1 MDSEPQ
7 SGGGQGSGPA
17 HNVTSSP
24 VSSILVADC
33 GTVYTKVS
41 LLGLVEGQYRLMA
54 RKEAPT
60 TIASPYQDVTKGILQ
75 ALSAIEFVTGRRFI
89 VNNQLITPEQPDGD
103 GVDVLVVTASAGGP
117 MRMMVLGAVNAAREQ
132 LVAQAVAGLYA
143 EPHSMPSPSFLA
155 TSAPSPEPVAVGAA
169 ARGGTSAWTSE
180 RVALEWQRQV
190 ETFHEIQPNVALIVG
205 MAEPPAGPAPLQEA
219 CQLLINAAQETAR
232 QGMEEQS
239 CAVIYAGA
247 AQYVEAVQGM
257 LRDVVQVKRTDPLT
271 SQADLAPVSMAA
283 GEIYE
288 KDVLSLIPGYKRL
301 CEWSATSPVVTANS
315 ISSLV
320 RFLAQH
326 YLMNV
331 TAVDIGASTTIL
343 MQAGE
348 NGDFIPMVNSGAG
361 VGSALGNILQ
371 RVGLQRIER
380 WLPFA
385 ITEDELRQYVVNRS
399 LHTQALPTTVRDL
412 QIGYA
417 FAREA
422 LILTVEAA
430 NERGFGW
437 IHPDLILGTGGIL
450 SHAPKY
456 GQAALVLLDALQPQG
471 VTSLVL
477 DRSMLIPQLGAVA
490 TIAPVAAVQV
500 NENDAVT
507 MRLGTCVVP
516 YGDIPQGEVALR
528 VGVEYTSGRQ
538 VTVDVRGGS
547 IEVIPLR
554 PGEQA
559 LLSLFPSPTVDVGL
573 GSGERAK
580 AAEEIDGGLVG
591 LIIDAR
597 GRPLVLPENSR
608 ERQAR
613 LLQWMQ
619 AIGA

>member
-1 MDSEPQ
+1 MYSQPQ
-7 SGGGQGSGPA
+7 AEGGQGSGPA
-17 HNVTSSP
+17 NNAIPSP

-60 TIASPYQDVTKGILQ
+60 TILPPYQDVMKGVIQ
-75 ALSAIEFVTGRRFI
+75 AINAIEFITGRRFLAEER
-89 VNNQLITPEQPDGD
+89 LITPEQPDGD
-103 GVDVLVVTASAGGP
+103 GVDVFVATTSAGGP
-117 MRMMVLGAVNAAREQ
+117 MRIMVLGAVTPEREQ

-143 EPHSMPSPSFLA
+143 EPHSMPSPSFMA
-155 TSAPSPEPVAVGAA
+155 TSASTLELVSVGVAGAGA
-169 ARGGTSAWTSE
+169 GAWTSE

-190 ETFHEIQPNVALIVG
+190 ETFREIQPDVALVVG
-205 MAEPPAGPAPLQEA
+205 MADSPSGPAPLQEA
-219 CQLLINAAQETAR
+219 CQLLVNTARDTAR
-232 QGMEEQS
+232 QGGEEQV

-247 AQYVEAVQGM
+247 PQYVEAVKGM
-257 LRDVVQVKRTDPLT
+257 LRDVAEVKRAEPLT
-271 SQADLAPVSMAA
+271 SQADLASISMVV
-283 GEIYE
+283 GELYE
-288 KDVLSLIPGYKRL
+288 YEIIPRIPGFDRL
-301 CEWSATSPVVTANS
+301 SRWTATSPVVTANS
-315 ISSLV
+315 ISSLA

-326 YLMNV
+326 YAMNV
-331 TAVDIGASTTIL
+331 TAVDIGASATIL

-361 VGSALGNILQ
+361 VGSNIGNILQ
-371 RVGLQRIER
+371 RVGLQRIAR

-399 LHTQALPTTVRDL
+399 LHAQVLPTTVREL

-477 DRSMLIPQLGAVA
+477 DRTMLIPQLGAVA
-490 TIAPVAAVQV
+490 SVAPVAAVQV

-516 YGDIPQGEVALR
+516 YGDIPQGEIALR
-528 VGVEYTSGRQ
+528 VGVEYTNGRQ

-554 PGEQA
+554 PSEQA
-559 LLSLFPSPTVDVGL
+559 LLSLFPASAVDVGL
-573 GSGERAK
+573 GPGERAK

-597 GRPLVLPENSR
+597 GRPLVLPENNK

-619 AIGA
+619 AMGA

>member
-1 MDSEPQ
+1 MYSQPQ
-7 SGGGQGSGPA
+7 AEGGQGSGPA
-17 HNVTSSP
+17 NNAIPSP

-60 TIASPYQDVTKGILQ
+60 TILPPYQDVMKGVIQ
-75 ALSAIEFVTGRRFI
+75 AINAIEFITGRRFLAEER
-89 VNNQLITPEQPDGD
+89 LITPEQPDGD
-103 GVDVLVVTASAGGP
+103 GVDVFVATTSAGGP
-117 MRMMVLGAVNAAREQ
+117 MRIMVLGAVTPEREQ

-143 EPHSMPSPSFLA
+143 EPHSMPSPSFMA
-155 TSAPSPEPVAVGAA
+155 TSASTLELVSVGVAGAGA
-169 ARGGTSAWTSE
+169 GAWTSE

-190 ETFHEIQPNVALIVG
+190 ETFREIQPDVALVVG
-205 MAEPPAGPAPLQEA
+205 MADSPSGPAPLQEA
-219 CQLLINAAQETAR
+219 CQLLVNTARDTAR
-232 QGMEEQS
+232 QGAEEQV

-247 AQYVEAVQGM
+247 PQYVEAVKGM
-257 LRDVVQVKRTDPLT
+257 LRDVAEVKRAEPLT
-271 SQADLAPVSMAA
+271 SQADLASISMVV
-283 GEIYE
+283 GELYE
-288 KDVLSLIPGYKRL
+288 YEIIPRIPGFDRL
-301 CEWSATSPVVTANS
+301 SRWTATSPVVTANS
-315 ISSLV
+315 ISSLA

-326 YLMNV
+326 YAMNV
-331 TAVDIGASTTIL
+331 TAVDIGASATIL

-361 VGSALGNILQ
+361 VGSNIGNILQ
-371 RVGLQRIER
+371 RVGLQRIAR

-399 LHTQALPTTVRDL
+399 LHAQVLPTTVREL

-477 DRSMLIPQLGAVA
+477 DRTMLIPQLGAVA
-490 TIAPVAAVQV
+490 SVAPVAAVQV

-516 YGDIPQGEVALR
+516 YGDIPQGEIALR
-528 VGVEYTSGRQ
+528 VGVEYTNGRQ

-554 PGEQA
+554 PSEQA
-559 LLSLFPSPTVDVGL
+559 LLSLFPASAVDVGL
-573 GSGERAK
+573 GPGERAK

-597 GRPLVLPENSR
+597 GRPLVLPENNK

-619 AIGA
+619 AMGA

>member
-1 MDSEPQ
+1 MYSQPQ
-7 SGGGQGSGPA
+7 SEGGQGSGPA
-17 HNVTSSP
+17 NNAIPSP

-60 TIASPYQDVTKGILQ
+60 TVLPPYQDVMKGVIQ
-75 ALSAIEFVTGRRFI
+75 AIKAIEFITGRRFLAEER
-89 VNNQLITPEQPDGD
+89 LITPEQPDGD
-103 GVDVLVVTASAGGP
+103 GVDVFVATTSAGGP
-117 MRMMVLGAVNAAREQ
+117 MRIMVLGAVSAEREQ

-143 EPHSMPSPSFLA
+143 EPHSMPSPSFMA
-155 TSAPSPEPVAVGAA
+155 TSASTPELVSVGAA
-169 ARGGTSAWTSE
+169 GGGAGAWTSE

-190 ETFHEIQPNVALIVG
+190 ETFREIQPDVALIVG
-205 MAEPPAGPAPLQEA
+205 MADSPSGPAPLQEA
-219 CQLLINAAQETAR
+219 CQLLVNTARDTAR
-232 QGMEEQS
+232 QSTEEQV

-247 AQYVEAVQGM
+247 PQYVEAVKGM
-257 LRDVVQVKRTDPLT
+257 LRDVAEVKRTEPLT
-271 SQADLAPVSMAA
+271 SQADLASISMVV
-283 GEIYE
+283 GELYE
-288 KDVLSLIPGYKRL
+288 HDIIPRIPGFDRL
-301 CEWSATSPVVTANS
+301 SRWTASSPVVTANS
-315 ISSLV
+315 ISSLA

-326 YLMNV
+326 YAMNV
-331 TAVDIGASTTIL
+331 TAVDIGASATIL

-361 VGSALGNILQ
+361 VGPNIGNILQ
-371 RVGLQRIER
+371 RVGLQRIAR

-399 LHTQALPTTVRDL
+399 LHPQVLPTTVRDL

-477 DRSMLIPQLGAVA
+477 DRTMLIPQLGAVA
-490 TIAPVAAVQV
+490 SVAPVAAVQV

-516 YGDIPQGEVALR
+516 YGDIPQGEIALR
-528 VGVEYTSGRQ
+528 VGVEYTNGRQ

-554 PGEQA
+554 PSEQA
-559 LLSLFPSPTVDVGL
+559 LLSLFPASAVDVGL
-573 GSGERAK
+573 GRGERAK

-597 GRPLVLPENSR
+597 GRPLVLPENDK
-608 ERQAR
+608 ERQSR

-619 AIGA
+619 AMGA

>member
-1 MDSEPQ
+1 MDSAPQ
-7 SGGGQGSGPA
+7 PGGGQGSSPA
-17 HNVTSSP
+17 HSAPSSP

-60 TIASPYQDVTKGILQ
+60 TIASPYQDVTKGIIQ
-75 ALSAIEFVTGRRFI
+75 AVSAIEFVTGRRFI
-89 VNNQLITPEQPDGD
+89 ADGRLITPEQPDGD
-103 GVDVLVVTASAGGP
+103 GVDVLVVAASAGGP
-117 MRMMVLGAVNAAREQ
+117 MRMLVLGAVNAEREQ

-143 EPHSMPSPSFLA
+143 EPHSMPSPSFQA
-155 TSAPSPEPVAVGAA
+155 TSAPMPEPVAVGAA
-169 ARGGTSAWTSE
+169 AGGVSSAWTPD
-180 RVALEWQRQV
+180 RVAREWQRQV
-190 ETFHEIQPNVALIVG
+190 ETLHEIQPEVALIVG

-219 CQLLINAAQETAR
+219 CQLLINAAQENAR
-232 QGMEEQS
+232 RGLEEEG
-239 CAVIYAGA
+239 CAVIYAGS
-247 AQYVEAVQGM
+247 AQYVEAVKGM
-257 LRDVVQVKRTDPLT
+257 LRDVVEVKRAEPLT
-271 SQADLAPVSMAA
+271 SPADLAPVSMAA

-288 KDVLSLIPGYKRL
+288 KDILPRIPGYKRL
-301 CEWSATSPVVTANS
+301 REWSATSPVVTANS

-326 YLMNV
+326 YAMNV

-343 MQAGE
+343 MQASE

-361 VGSALGNILQ
+361 VGSSIGYILQ

-380 WLPFA
+380 WLPFT

-399 LHTQALPTTVRDL
+399 LHAQVLPTTVRDL

-450 SHAPKY
+450 AHAPKY

-516 YGDIPQGEVALR
+516 YGDIQPGEIAIR

-538 VTVDVRGGS
+538 VSIDVRGGS

-554 PGEQA
+554 PNEQA
-559 LLSLFPSPTVDVGL
+559 MLSLFPSPTVDVGL
-573 GSGERAK
+573 GPGERAK

-597 GRPLVLPENSR
+597 GRPLGLPENAK

-619 AIGA
+619 AMGV